1 MESLVTPR
9 FNVSDFLAVVN
20 QSLEM
25 AFGIVEVEG
34 EVASFKVNHNK
45 YVFFDLKDADGTVG
59 CFMTVWQLR
68 TPIEDGMR
76 VVVRAMPKVTNWGKF
91 SLTVQEVR
99 PVGEGN
105 LRRSHELLRKKLAD
119 EGLFDEARKRP
130 LPERPTRVAVISST
144 QAAGYAD
151 FMKIAGERWGG
162 VKFIVANVQVQG
174 DKAPDQMIR
183 ALDYVE
189 QLAEL
194 PEVIVL
200 IRGGGSADDLLAFN
214 DERLVR
220 KIAASRVPVLTGIGH
235 EIDESLA
242 DMAADVRAATP
253 SNAAE
258 LLFPDKQEALR
269 AIHMQLRGVAQV
281 MRRGIRERLSRV
293 RAGQI
298 DALETWHHRVETT
311 LQALRARQQLLTEYD
326 PDRVLRRGYAII
338 EGQLAVDNVV
348 NITTYDAIMKARIET
363 YEKRRVD

>member
-1 MESLVTPR
+1 MTPR
-9 FNVSDFLAVVN
+9 FSVGDFLAVVN

-45 YVFFDLKDADGTVG
+45 YVFFDLKDANGTVG

-76 VVVRAMPKVTNWGKF
+76 VVVRAVPKVTNWGKF
-91 SLTVQEVR
+91 SLTVQEIR

-105 LRRSHELLRKKLAD
+105 LRRSHDLLRKKLSS

-130 LPERPTRVAVISST
+130 LPDRPTRVAVISSA

-162 VKFIVANVQVQG
+162 VKFTVANVVVQG
-174 DKAPDQMIR
+174 EKAPDQIIR
-183 ALDYVE
+183 AMAYFE

-200 IRGGGSADDLLAFN
+200 VRGGGSADDLSAFN

-220 KIAASRVPVLTGIGH
+220 KIATCRVPVLTGIGH
-235 EIDESLA
+235 EVDESLA
-242 DMAADVRAATP
+242 DLATDVRAATP

-258 LLFPDKQEALR
+258 MLFPDKQETIRTIQA
-269 AIHMQLRGVAQV
+269 QLRGAELSIL
-281 MRRGIRERLSRV
+281 RAIRERLQEVRDSQIISLEAWRRRV
-293 RAGQI
+293 
-298 DALETWHHRVETT
+298 DETLETV
-311 LQALRARQQLLTEYD
+311 RARQRLITEYN
-326 PDRVLRRGYAII
+326 PDTVLKRGYALIQGDRAI
-338 EGQLAVDNVV
+338 NNVV
-348 NITTYDAIMKARIET
+348 TITTYNEIMKARIET
-363 YEKRRVD
+363 YEKRRIN